1 MNSRCAA
8 SQFHHDSGSASTQFQ
23 HGSGCFKNVDGKKS
37 KSSIMDGRCI
47 GVPDVQPTEFNPAR
61 WKLNNYLYVMKNY
74 FESFGNLVQ
83 QLIID
88 SESDNLPDPALFLQ
102 QLEKCEENL
111 TKAVHDAA
119 KAASYLK
126 SDNKKKKRRKKKNK
140 MRKKLRTSLSEGSSK
155 LVESSTQQQIINQ
168 QQQKQPKVHSSD
180 KILTSCIKSK
190 KTASCKFYDR
200 GYCKYGNRCKYVHEC
215 NLNNVY
221 DSKNLGNLKGS
232 NSRLPIPPC
241 LSLPSSCLNNYL
253 SSSIN
258 NKRNLS
264 VSDPGYLSMFHNIPL
279 LPPLSSPISL
289 AYPPVNLI
297 NGNSYHR
304 YLNQQNLCIPIIK
317 SN

>member
-1 MNSRCAA
+1 
-8 SQFHHDSGSASTQFQ
+8 
-23 HGSGCFKNVDGKKS
+23 
-37 KSSIMDGRCI
+37 
-47 GVPDVQPTEFNPAR
+47 
-61 WKLNNYLYVMKNY
+61 MKNY

-140 MRKKLRTSLSEGSSK
+140 TRKKLTTSLSEGSSK

-168 QQQKQPKVHSSD
+168 QQQKQPKVYTSD
-180 KILTSCIKSK
+180 KIVTSCVKSK

-200 GYCKYGNRCKYVHEC
+200 GYCKYGDRCKYVHEC
-215 NLNNVY
+215 NLNNVC
-221 DSKNLGNLKGS
+221 DSKNLGNFKSS
-232 NSRLPIPPC
+232 NCRLPIAPC
-241 LSLPSSCLNNYL
+241 LSQPSSLCLNNYL

-264 VSDPGYLSMFHNIPL
+264 VSNPSYLSMFYNIPM

-289 AYPPVNLI
+289 SYPPVNLI
-297 NGNSYHR
+297 NGNSFHR
-304 YLNQQNLCIPIIK
+304 CLSQQNLCIPIIK